1 MSDIKQVKY
10 DIPAPVVKKTR
21 KGRPRTTAVNKTPKA
36 SKAVNKSVK
45 PVLAISTPVNTPPTQ
60 KISTAAIPVVTNS
73 VPSAKFNNVKTLQS
87 AVNSASIKKKPTVNV
102 NLPYLN
108 SPHTPSPAQAKKP
121 QQSPVKVN
129 EKPAISNTRK
139 VIPRVTI
146 KPNKRKNFT
155 MKRKFLARR
164 IMIDIENANKSNKKR
179 DSIEKKVTSM
189 PLCDITK
196 NLRENGM
203 VRPGIN
209 PPEKMQRAMMI
220 DLLMFPVPQ

>member
-10 DIPAPVVKKTR
+10 DIPAPVAKTR
-21 KGRPRTTAVNKTPKA
+21 RGRPRTATAANKTPKA
-36 SKAVNKSVK
+36 PRVANKIAK
-45 PVLAISTPVNTPPTQ
+45 PALSISTPVNTPASQ
-60 KISTAAIPVVTNS
+60 KTSTAATPVVINS
-73 VPSAKFNNVKTLQS
+73 VPSAKLNDAKTLQT
-87 AVNSASIKKKPTVNV
+87 AVNSVANKKKPTVNV

-108 SPHTPSPAQAKKP
+108 SPHTPSPTHTQKP

-129 EKPAISNTRK
+129 EKPAVSTTRK

-146 KPNKRKNFT
+146 KPTKRKNFT
-155 MKRKFLARR
+155 MKRKFVARH

-179 DSIEKKVTSM
+179 DSIEKKVANM

-196 NLRENGM
+196 NLRENGI
-203 VRPGIN
+203 VRPDIN
-209 PPEKMQRAMMI
+209 PPEKMQRSMMI